1 MGVEGVTADS
11 WASVYE
17 TDGPDHSPADVVKT
31 QQCGRYLP
39 RLHCVL
45 TLSENVIWL
54 LSMLSLEC
62 MHDVTRRS
70 STHTKRVR
78 VHSFTSNPLVL

>member
-11 WASVYE
+11 WASVHE
-17 TDGPDHSPADVVKT
+17 TDGPGHSPADVVRT
-31 QQCGRYLP
+31 QQCARCFP
-39 RLHCVL
+39 RLHCIL

-62 MHDVTRRS
+62 MPDVQRRNA
-70 STHTKRVR
+70 THTNRVR
-78 VHSFTSNPLVL
+78 VHSSHLQPPIL